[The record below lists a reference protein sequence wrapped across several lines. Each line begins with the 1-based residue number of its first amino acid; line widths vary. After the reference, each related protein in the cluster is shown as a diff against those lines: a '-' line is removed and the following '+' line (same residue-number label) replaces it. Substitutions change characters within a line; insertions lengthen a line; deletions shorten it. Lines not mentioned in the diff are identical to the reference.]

1 MRRANLAFLLIALAF
16 GETITGTFPCE
27 DAKIFDSVSLSCIA
41 CTSPEVSSDNSQKC
55 ECPLNFKV
63 ENGVCTSCGAGQTA
77 NYDQTSC
84 VGQASVCTGN

>member
-27 DAKIFDSVSLSCIA
+27 ETKIFDSVSLSCIT
-41 CTSPEVSSDNSQKC
+41 CTSPEVSSDNAQKC
-55 ECPLNFKV
+55 ECPRNFKV
-63 ENGVCTSCGAGQTA
+63 DNGVCTKCASGETA

-84 VGQASVCTGN
+84 VPQAIVCAGN